1 MAEQIVLCLHSWCYP
16 PVLCSLS
23 LGPGSILLSII
34 LCGLLLVLVWLGV
47 FAVVPNALLRGVA
60 FWRAEILVGLWVL
73 AGGLALGGASFRV
86 EGELGWFPV
95 FGADGPS
102 LPMLAILACVGALV
116 GRGRAGVAC
125 VLACLGVLALS
136 PLVFGLF
143 TGTALVLLCGR
154 GKRGLCLP
162 FAVLP
167 ACIPADSALSV
178 PLLGVMVLLIGWAV
192 CVQRGPLAVLPACIG
207 LFLLGRLLA
216 EVGELPLFSQ
226 AVLLLCGGVVAC
238 AGLAQAMRSQQGMAL
253 VAGLAACWYGML
265 VFALVLALAS
275 PLGGADTFRT
285 TVILGMGAPV
295 VALLGLLWV
304 AQKQEAGGAAGLMST
319 TRSRWLLWGLLA
331 QCSILPPCGGFAV
344 LWTAL
349 AGGEY
354 SVEATQ
360 PVMALLAVVLMVFF
374 VALVGMFNAGLV
386 RAGLMFLPA
395 QGQGA
400 GTPSAMVLPLW
411 VCALLSCVLAFLPG
425 IWLFVADHL
434 VVGPPLPPATWQ
446 DMLAVHFAGHTASLT
461 PLLVLVGVGLALLV
475 TGVLV
480 RLFGFVPMAP
490 VARQV
495 APWRQGAPLCE
506 QDVATPVA
514 QAERHTVVDALPLW
528 SAWRGFFSTPAAVTA
543 LRGRGQG
550 SALFRRG
557 TVLWRY
563 GRRSLFVA
571 VGWCEAQGMVLIL
584 LLMGAGLLAGLFVG
598 K

>member
-1 MAEQIVLCLHSWCYP
+1 MVLSAGF
-16 PVLCSLS
+16 VFTV
-23 LGPGSILLSII
+23 LGPGSILLSSV
-34 LCGLLLVLVWLGV
+34 LCGLLLVLVALGV
-47 FAVVPNALLRGVA
+47 FAVVPDRILRGVA
-60 FWRAEILVGLWVL
+60 FWRAEVLVSLWAMAGVL
-73 AGGLALGGASFRV
+73 ALTGASFRV

-143 TGTALVLLCGR
+143 TGTALVLLAGR

-167 ACIPADSALSV
+167 ACIPADSTLSV

-192 CVQRGPLAVLPACIG
+192 SVQRGPLAVLPACIG

-216 EVGELPLFSQ
+216 EVGELPLFPQ

-238 AGLAQAMRSQQGMAL
+238 AGLVQAMRSPQGTSL
-253 VAGLAACWYGML
+253 VAGLAAGWYGML
-265 VFALVLALAS
+265 VFALVLALSS

-295 VALLGLLWV
+295 VALLGALWL
-304 AQKQEAGGAAGLMST
+304 ARRWEQEEGAGLHALSA
-319 TRSRWLLWGLLA
+319 RWLAGVVLA
-331 QCSILPPCGGFAV
+331 QCSALPPCGGFSV
-344 LWTAL
+344 LWAAL
-349 AGGEY
+349 AGGNY

-360 PVMALLAVVLMVFF
+360 PVMALLAVVLVVFF
-374 VALVGMFNAGLV
+374 VGLGVVFSAGLL
-386 RAGLMFLPA
+386 RAAVLFLPVSGGGGEA
-395 QGQGA
+395 
-400 GTPSAMVLPLW
+400 TPAMVLPLW
-411 VCALLSCVLAFLPG
+411 VCAVLASVLAFLPG

-434 VVGPPLPPATWQ
+434 VVGPPLPPTTWH
-446 DMLAVHFAGHTASLT
+446 DVTTVHFVGHVARLT
-461 PLLVLVGVGLALLV
+461 PLLVLLGVALALLGVGL
-475 TGVLV
+475 LV
-480 RLFGFVPMAP
+480 RLFGFAP
-490 VARQV
+490 FAPPTRTVAV
-495 APWRQGAPLCE
+495 WRQGAP
-506 QDVATPVA
+506 VWSG
-514 QAERHTVVDALPLW
+514 AETSTEDDGLPLW
-528 SAWRGFFSTPAAVTA
+528 SAWSNLFSTPVVATVLRRPERGGA
-543 LRGRGQG
+543 L
-550 SALFRRG
+550 LRRG

-563 GRRSLFVA
+563 ARRCLFVS

-584 LLMGAGLLAGLFVG
+584 VLMGVGLLAGLFVG

>member
-1 MAEQIVLCLHSWCYP
+1 M
-16 PVLCSLS
+16 
-23 LGPGSILLSII
+23 
-34 LCGLLLVLVWLGV
+34 LVALGV
-47 FAVVPNALLRGVA
+47 FAVVPDRLLRGVA
-60 FWRAEILVGLWVL
+60 FWRAEILAGLWVL

-86 EGELGWFPV
+86 EGELGWFPI

-102 LPMLAILACVGALV
+102 LPMLAILACVGALA

-178 PLLGVMVLLIGWAV
+178 PLLGVMVLLVGWAV

-226 AVLLLCGGVVAC
+226 VVLLLCGGAVAC

-253 VAGLAACWYGML
+253 VAGLVAGWYGML

-275 PLGGADTFRT
+275 PLGGADTFRV

-295 VALLGLLWV
+295 VALVGLLW
-304 AQKQEAGGAAGLMST
+304 AARQQEGSGFAGLDGN
-319 TRSRWLLWGLLA
+319 RSRWLLGGVLL

-349 AGGEY
+349 SGGAY

-360 PVMALLAVVLMVFF
+360 PVMGLLAVVLVVFF
-374 VALVGMFNAGLV
+374 VAFGVMFNAGLV
-386 RAGLMFLPA
+386 RAGLMFLSLRGGRADAPP
-395 QGQGA
+395 G
-400 GTPSAMVLPLW
+400 MLLPLW
-411 VCALLSCVLAFLPG
+411 VCAILSGVLAFLPG

-434 VVGPPLPPATWQ
+434 VVGPPLPPVMWQ
-446 DMLAVHFAGHTASLT
+446 DMATVHFAGHAASLT
-461 PLLVLVGVGLALLV
+461 PLLVLLGVGLALLV
-475 TGVLV
+475 TGLLV
-480 RLFGFVPMAP
+480 RVFGFVPVAP

-495 APWRQGAPLCE
+495 APWRQGAPVC
-506 QDVATPVA
+506 A
-514 QAERHTVVDALPLW
+514 QEPAAAGGADAPAVVDVLPLW
-528 SAWRGFFSTPAAVTA
+528 SAWRGFFSTPAAVTV
-543 LRGRGQG
+543 LRGKGAG
-550 SALFRRG
+550 SAMFRRG
-557 TVLWRY
+557 AVLWRY
-563 GRRSLFVA
+563 VRRSLYVA
-571 VGWCEAQGMVLIL
+571 VGWCETQGMVLIL
-584 LLMGAGLLAGLFVG
+584 ILMGVGLLAGLFVG

>member
-1 MAEQIVLCLHSWCYP
+1 M
-16 PVLCSLS
+16 
-23 LGPGSILLSII
+23 
-34 LCGLLLVLVWLGV
+34 LVALGV
-47 FAVVPNALLRGVA
+47 FAIVPDTLLRGVA

-102 LPMLAILACVGALV
+102 LPMLAILACVGALA

-143 TGTALVLLCGR
+143 TGTALVLLSGH

-178 PLLGVMVLLIGWAV
+178 PLLGVMVLLVGWAV

-216 EVGELPLFSQ
+216 EVGELPLLSQ
-226 AVLLLCGGVVAC
+226 TVLLLCGGVVAC
-238 AGLAQAMRSQQGMAL
+238 AGLAQAMRCQQGMAL
-253 VAGLAACWYGML
+253 VAGLAAGWYGML
-265 VFALVLALAS
+265 VFALVLALSS

-285 TVILGMGAPV
+285 TVVLGMGAPV
-295 VALLGLLWV
+295 VALLGVLW
-304 AQKQEAGGAAGLMST
+304 AARQCDIGETSALRGASA
-319 TRSRWLLWGLLA
+319 RWLVGVVLA
-331 QCSILPPCGGFAV
+331 QCSALPPCGGFVV

-349 AGGEY
+349 AGGDY
-354 SVEATQ
+354 SVKATQ
-360 PVMALLAVVLMVFF
+360 PVMALLAVVLVVFF
-374 VALVGMFNAGLV
+374 VALGGVFSAGLV
-386 RAGLMFLPA
+386 RAGLMFLRPPQA
-395 QGQGA
+395 DTA
-400 GTPSAMVLPLW
+400 DCPPAMVLPLW
-411 VCALLSCVLAFLPG
+411 VCAVLSSVLAFLPG

-434 VVGPPLPPATWQ
+434 VVGPPLLPMTWQ
-446 DMLAVHFAGHTASLT
+446 DMTTVHFVGHTAHLT
-461 PLLVLVGVGLALLV
+461 PLLVVLGMGLALLV
-475 TGVLV
+475 TGFLV
-480 RLFGFVPMAP
+480 RLFGFIPLAP

-495 APWRQGAPLCE
+495 VPWRQGAPLCE
-506 QDVATPVA
+506 QAQTGA
-514 QAERHTVVDALPLW
+514 QATGSAMVDALPLRA
-528 SAWRGFFSTPAAVTA
+528 AWGDLFSTHAALT
-543 LRGRGQG
+543 LLRGQG
-550 SALFRRG
+550 RGSALLRRG

-563 GRRSLFVA
+563 ARRSLFVA
-571 VGWCEAQGMVLIL
+571 AGWCEAQGMVLIL
-584 LLMGAGLLAGLFVG
+584 LLMGVGLLAGLFVG